1 MDGRFLEGP
10 VGIRCEGAVFEDK
23 VLAVAQRLRA
33 GNTAADETEIPGVPT
48 EVLAIDFGVVNGAVL
63 AVPKR
68 IFGVEDS
75 VADFEVAGV
84 LENVFA
90 DQPKLADR

>member
-68 IFGVEDS
+68 IFGVEDC
-75 VADFEVAGV
+75 VADFDVAGI
-84 LENVFA
+84 LEGI
-90 DQPKLADR
+90 LAD